1 MKIKVLLALFCLPFC
16 LAGAAAAEGWTVE
29 MKAVNGRVS
38 YSYTQALPVGKQ
50 ATYSGKSKVRGG
62 GPAREIIFNSFLN
75 EPEEGVFRLDYQA
88 EVADKS
94 RARPP
99 FQVAGKV
106 LLRPGKPLLA
116 AEAGGWKFILELKG
130 EAGEKSRTENSGTIE
145 TVLKCGRVSYPA
157 KFVYL
162 PDEQYSA
169 VLFSQSGDTV
179 TKFMVGLLP
188 KFSGMDG
195 TFLLQYTLLLKEG
208 GETLAGG
215 DGELIMAPG
224 DGKHTAT
231 AGKGCVFTAKAL
243 R

>member
-1 MKIKVLLALFCLPFC
+1 MKIEGLIILFCLELC
-16 LAGAAAAEGWTVE
+16 LAGPARAETRTVE
-29 MKAVNGRVS
+29 MKAVKGRVS
-38 YSYTQALPVGKQ
+38 YSYTQALSVGKQ

-62 GPAREIIFNSFLN
+62 GPAREVIFNSFLN
-75 EPEEGVFRLDYQA
+75 ELEEGVFRLDYQA
-88 EVADKS
+88 EVSDKS

-106 LLRPGKPLLA
+106 LLRPGKPVLA

-130 EAGEKSRTENSGTIE
+130 EAVEKSRTENSGTIE
-145 TVLKCGRVSYPA
+145 TILKCGRVSYPA

-162 PDEQYSA
+162 PDEQYTA
-169 VLFSQSGDTV
+169 VLFTQSGDTV

-195 TFLLQYTLLLKEG
+195 TFLLQYTLQLKEG

-215 DGELIMAPG
+215 DGELILTPG
-224 DGKHTAT
+224 DGKHSAPV
-231 AGKGCVFTAKAL
+231 GKNCVFTAKTL